1 VYFSVAAFSGMTR
14 TRKVWWSLVLPFL
27 LAAESYAAEPRRVLM
42 LHAFNYTFP
51 ATTLIAD
58 GARKRLLERSPQLL
72 EIDADFLD
80 LARNT
85 DAEYEARVS
94 MFLRAKYEKR
104 PPDVVITLG
113 SAALPFIVRHR
124 DDIAPNVPVVFT
136 SISPQTHNAL
146 RLPANI
152 TGIISEFNLD
162 KTLALAERL
171 QPEASRLF
179 VIAGSGDVDRRWQ
192 STARKTIEDRERK
205 FEVTYLFD
213 RSYAKLVEEVSNIPH
228 DAIVI
233 FLTMFADSEGNAF
246 VPAQVAGSLAAVS
259 PAPLYAPYDTY
270 ISNGIVGGF
279 VETFESVGV
288 RAADMTLQILAG
300 KDPATIPPQ
309 TNPGQAYRVDQRALA
324 RWKLQESKLPPDTV
338 VLFKEPTIW
347 AEHRGA
353 VIAAV
358 VIVSVQSLIVGALLV
373 QRRRRFR
380 AENLLRESEERMTFA
395 AAAANIGLWQ
405 FDRHRN
411 ELWATEHCRALF
423 GLARGAPLTRDAFL
437 SAVHPDDLQIATQSL
452 QKSFETEQPA
462 ISDVRIALPGEEVR
476 WVRMRARSRSEGG
489 GRPGHLGGIFIDIT
503 EQKSA
508 EAEVALQR
516 LEVEHLMRVSVL
528 GELSGSIAHEVNQ
541 PLTAILSN
549 AQAALHL
556 LAQDSPDLVEIRDA
570 LEEIV
575 HEDNRAGEVIHR
587 LRRLLKKGERKAEN
601 VNINDLVKSTIDL
614 LNSELI
620 GRDINVRL
628 DLENSAFLT
637 WGDSVQLQQV
647 LLNLVMN
654 AMDAMASTPMAQ
666 RVIFVSTQ
674 GAQTG
679 MVDVR
684 VKDRGHG
691 IGPKEKGRV
700 FEPFYTTKDHGLG
713 LGLTL
718 CSTIIRAHQ
727 GKLNLING
735 EGGGAIAVFSLPI
748 QQPAI
753 GNA

>member
-1 VYFSVAAFSGMTR
+1 MTR
-14 TRKVWWSLVLPFL
+14 TRIVWWSFVLLFL
-27 LAAESYAAEPRRVLM
+27 FAAESYAAEPRRVLM

-58 GARKRLLERSPQLL
+58 GARKRLLERSPQPL

-85 DAEYEARVS
+85 DAEYESRVA

-152 TGIISEFNLD
+152 TGIISGFNLD

-205 FEVTYLFD
+205 FDVTYLFD
-213 RSYAKLVEEVSNIPH
+213 RSYAKLVEEVSNIPR

-233 FLTMFADSEGNAF
+233 FLTIFADSEGNAF

-270 ISNGIVGGF
+270 IGNGIVGGF
-279 VETFESVGV
+279 VEPFESVGV
-288 RAADMTLQILAG
+288 GAADMTLQILAG
-300 KDPATIPPQ
+300 KDPATIAPQ

-324 RWKLQESKLPPDTV
+324 RWNLQESKLPPDTV

-347 AEHRGA
+347 TEHRGA
-353 VIAAV
+353 AIAAI
-358 VIVSVQSLIVGALLV
+358 VIVAVQSLIVGALLV
-373 QRRRRFR
+373 QRRRRFC

-405 FDRHRN
+405 FDRDRN

-423 GLARGAPLTRDAFL
+423 GLARDAPLTRDAFL
-437 SAVHPDDLQIATQSL
+437 SVVHPDDLQTATQSL
-452 QKSFETEQPA
+452 QRSLEPEQSA
-462 ISDVRIALPGEEVR
+462 ISDVRIVLPGEEVR

-587 LRRLLKKGERKAEN
+587 LRGLLKKGERNAEN
-601 VNINDLVKSTIDL
+601 VNINDLVRSTISL

-628 DLENSAFLT
+628 DLENSVFLT
-637 WGDSVQLQQV
+637 RGDSVQLQQV

-666 RVIFVSTQ
+666 RFILISTR
-674 GAQTG
+674 GVQTG
-679 MVDVR
+679 RVDVR

-691 IGPKEKGRV
+691 IRAKENGRV

-718 CSTIIRAHQ
+718 CSTIIQAHQ
-727 GKLNLING
+727 GRLTLVND

-753 GNA
+753 GSA

>member
-1 VYFSVAAFSGMTR
+1 MTW
-14 TRKVWWSLVLPFL
+14 TRIVWWSLVLLFL
-27 LAAESYAAEPRRVLM
+27 FAAESHAAEPRRVLM

-58 GARKRLLERSPQLL
+58 GARRRLLERSPQLL

-80 LARNT
+80 LARNR
-85 DAEYEARVS
+85 DAEYESRVA

-113 SAALPFIVRHR
+113 SAALPFIVRHGGE
-124 DDIAPNVPVVFT
+124 IAPNVPVVFT
-136 SISPQTHNAL
+136 SVSPQGYSSL
-146 RLPANI
+146 RLPPNI

-171 QPEASRLF
+171 QPEASRLV
-179 VIAGSGDVDRRWQ
+179 VIAGSGDVDQRWQ

-213 RSYAKLVEEVSNIPH
+213 RSYAKLVEEVSNIPR
-228 DAIVI
+228 DAIVVY
-233 FLTMFADSEGNAF
+233 LTIFADSEGNAF

-270 ISNGIVGGF
+270 IGNGIVGGF

-288 RAADMTLQILAG
+288 QAADMALQILAG
-300 KDPATIPPQ
+300 KDPASIAPQ
-309 TNPGQAYRVDQRALA
+309 TNPGQAYRVDHRALE
-324 RWKLQESKLPPDTV
+324 RWRLQESKLPPDTV

-347 AEHRGA
+347 TEHRGA
-353 VIAAV
+353 VIAAIA
-358 VIVSVQSLIVGALLV
+358 IVAVQSLIVGALLV

-423 GLARGAPLTRDAFL
+423 GLARDAPLTRDAFL
-437 SAVHPDDLQIATQSL
+437 AVVHPDDLQTATKSL
-452 QKSFETEQPA
+452 QRSLEPEQSA
-462 ISDVRIALPGEEVR
+462 ISDVRIVLPGEQVR

-489 GRPGHLGGIFIDIT
+489 GKPGHLGGIFIDIT

-556 LAQDSPDLVEIRDA
+556 LAKDSPDLVEIRDA

-587 LRRLLKKGERKAEN
+587 LRGLLKKGERKAEN
-601 VNINDLVKSTIDL
+601 VNINDLVRSTIGL

-620 GRDINVRL
+620 GRNVNVRL
-628 DLENSAFLT
+628 DLENRVFLT
-637 WGDSVQLQQV
+637 LGDSVQLQQV

-666 RVIFVSTQ
+666 RLILISTR

-679 MVDVR
+679 RVDVR

-691 IGPKEKGRV
+691 IRPNENGRV

-718 CSTIIRAHQ
+718 SSTIIQAHQ
-727 GKLNLING
+727 GRLTLVND
-735 EGGGAIAVFSLPI
+735 EGGGAVAVFSLAI

-753 GNA
+753 GYA

>member
-1 VYFSVAAFSGMTR
+1 
-14 TRKVWWSLVLPFL
+14 VLLFL
-27 LAAESYAAEPRRVLM
+27 FAAELRAAEPRRVLM

-58 GARKRLLERSPQLL
+58 GARKRLLERSPQPL

-85 DAEYEARVS
+85 HAEYESRIA

-113 SAALPFIVRHR
+113 SVALPFIVRHR
-124 DDIAPNVPVVFT
+124 DDIAPNAPVVFT
-136 SISPQTHNAL
+136 SVSPQNYSAL
-146 RLPANI
+146 RLPADV
-152 TGIISEFNLD
+152 TGIISEFDLD

-179 VIAGSGDVDRRWQ
+179 VIAGSGEVDRRWQ
-192 STARKTIEDRERK
+192 SAARKTIEDHKRK
-205 FEVTYLFD
+205 FEVTYLFE
-213 RSYAKLVEEVSNIPH
+213 RSYANLVEEVSKLPR
-228 DAIVI
+228 DSIVLL
-233 FLTMFADSEGNAF
+233 LTVFADSEGNAF
-246 VPAQVAGSLAAVS
+246 VPAQVAGSLSAVS

-270 ISNGIVGGF
+270 IGNGIVGGF

-288 RAADMTLQILAG
+288 RAADMALQILAG
-300 KDPATIPPQ
+300 KDPATIAPQ
-309 TNPGQAYRVDQRALA
+309 TDPGQSYRVDHRALA
-324 RWKLQESKLPPDTV
+324 RWKLQERKLPPDTA

-347 AEHRGA
+347 TEYRGP
-353 VIAAV
+353 VNAAIL
-358 VIVSVQSLIVGALLV
+358 IVALQSLIVGALLV
-373 QRRRRFR
+373 QRQRRLR
-380 AENLLRESEERMTFA
+380 AENLLKESEERMTFA

-411 ELWATEHCRALF
+411 ELWATEHCRAMF
-423 GLARGAPLTRDAFL
+423 GLARDAPLTRDAFL
-437 SAVHPDDLQIATQSL
+437 SAVHPDDLQTATQSL
-452 QKSFETEQPA
+452 RRSLGTEQPA
-462 ISDVRIALPGEEVR
+462 ISDVRIVLPGEEVR
-476 WVRMRARSRSEGG
+476 WVRMRARSRSESG
-489 GRPGHLGGIFIDIT
+489 GRLDHLGGIFIDIT

-528 GELSGSIAHEVNQ
+528 GELSGSIAHEINQ

-556 LAQDSPDLVEIRDA
+556 LAQESPDVVEIRDA

-587 LRRLLKKGERKAEN
+587 LRGLLKKGERKAEY
-601 VNINDLVKSTIDL
+601 VNINDLVRSTVSL

-628 DLENSAFLT
+628 DLESGESLAR
-637 WGDSVQLQQV
+637 GDSVQLQQV

-666 RVIFVSTQ
+666 RFILISTRE
-674 GAQTG
+674 AQTG
-679 MVDVR
+679 MVDVL

-691 IGPKEKGRV
+691 IRPKENGHV

-718 CSTIIRAHQ
+718 CSTIIQAHQ
-727 GKLNLING
+727 GRLTLVND

>member
-1 VYFSVAAFSGMTR
+1 
-14 TRKVWWSLVLPFL
+14 
-27 LAAESYAAEPRRVLM
+27 M

-58 GARKRLLERSPQLL
+58 GARKRLLERSPQPL

-85 DAEYEARVS
+85 HAEYESRIA

-113 SAALPFIVRHR
+113 SVALPFIVRHR
-124 DDIAPNVPVVFT
+124 DDIAPNAPVVFT
-136 SISPQTHNAL
+136 SVSPQNHSAL
-146 RLPANI
+146 RLPPNI

-179 VIAGSGDVDRRWQ
+179 VIAGSGEVDRRWQ
-192 STARKTIEDRERK
+192 SAARKTIEDRKRK
-205 FEVTYLFD
+205 FEVTYLFE
-213 RSYAKLVEEVSNIPH
+213 RSYANLVEEVSKLPR
-228 DAIVI
+228 DSIVLL
-233 FLTMFADSEGNAF
+233 LTVFADSEGNAF
-246 VPAQVAGSLAAVS
+246 VPAQVAGSLSAVS

-270 ISNGIVGGF
+270 IGNGIVGGF

-288 RAADMTLQILAG
+288 RAADMALQILAG
-300 KDPATIPPQ
+300 KDPATIAPQ
-309 TNPGQAYRVDQRALA
+309 TNPGQAYRVDHRAIV
-324 RWKLQESKLPPDTV
+324 RWKLQESKLPPDTA

-347 AEHRGA
+347 TEYRGP
-353 VIAAV
+353 VNAAIL
-358 VIVSVQSLIVGALLV
+358 IVALQSLIVGALLV
-373 QRRRRFR
+373 QRQRRLR
-380 AENLLRESEERMTFA
+380 AENLLKESEERMTFA

-411 ELWATEHCRALF
+411 ELWATEHCRAMF
-423 GLARGAPLTRDAFL
+423 GLARDAPLTRDAFL
-437 SAVHPDDLQIATQSL
+437 SAVHPDDLQTATQSL
-452 QKSFETEQPA
+452 RRSLGTEQPA
-462 ISDVRIALPGEEVR
+462 ISDVRIVLPGEEVR
-476 WVRMRARSRSEGG
+476 WVRMRARSRSESG
-489 GRPGHLGGIFIDIT
+489 GRLDHLGGIFIDIT

-528 GELSGSIAHEVNQ
+528 GELSGSIAHEINQ

-556 LAQDSPDLVEIRDA
+556 LAQESPDVVEIRDA

-587 LRRLLKKGERKAEN
+587 LRGLLKKGERKAEY
-601 VNINDLVKSTIDL
+601 VNINDLVRSTVSL

-628 DLENSAFLT
+628 DLESGESLAR
-637 WGDSVQLQQV
+637 GDSVQLQQV

-666 RVIFVSTQ
+666 RFILISTRE
-674 GAQTG
+674 AQTG
-679 MVDVR
+679 MVDVL

-691 IGPKEKGRV
+691 IRPKENGHV

-718 CSTIIRAHQ
+718 CSTIIQAHQ
-727 GKLNLING
+727 GRLTLVND

>member
-1 VYFSVAAFSGMTR
+1 MTW
-14 TRKVWWSLVLPFL
+14 TRIVWWSLVLLFL
-27 LAAESYAAEPRRVLM
+27 FAAESHAAEPRRVLM

-58 GARKRLLERSPQLL
+58 GARRRLLERSPQLL

-80 LARNT
+80 LARNR
-85 DAEYEARVS
+85 DAEYESRVA

-113 SAALPFIVRHR
+113 SAALPFIVRHGGE
-124 DDIAPNVPVVFT
+124 IAPNVPVVFT
-136 SISPQTHNAL
+136 SVSPQGYSSL
-146 RLPANI
+146 RLPPNI

-171 QPEASRLF
+171 QPEASRLV
-179 VIAGSGDVDRRWQ
+179 VIAGSGDVDQRWQ

-213 RSYAKLVEEVSNIPH
+213 RSYAKLVEEVSNIPR
-228 DAIVI
+228 DAIVVY
-233 FLTMFADSEGNAF
+233 LTIFADSEGNAF

-270 ISNGIVGGF
+270 IGNGIVGGF

-288 RAADMTLQILAG
+288 QAADMALQILAG
-300 KDPATIPPQ
+300 KDPASIAPQ
-309 TNPGQAYRVDQRALA
+309 TNPGQAYRVDHRALE
-324 RWKLQESKLPPDTV
+324 RWRLQESKLPPDTV

-347 AEHRGA
+347 TEHRGA
-353 VIAAV
+353 VIAAIA
-358 VIVSVQSLIVGALLV
+358 IVAVQSLIVGALLV

-423 GLARGAPLTRDAFL
+423 GLARDAPLTRDAFL
-437 SAVHPDDLQIATQSL
+437 AVVHPDDLQTATKSL
-452 QKSFETEQPA
+452 QRSLEPEQSA
-462 ISDVRIALPGEEVR
+462 ISDVRIVLPGEQVR

-489 GRPGHLGGIFIDIT
+489 GKPGHLGGIFIDIT

-556 LAQDSPDLVEIRDA
+556 LAKDSPDLVEIRDA

-587 LRRLLKKGERKAEN
+587 LRGLLKKGERKAEN
-601 VNINDLVKSTIDL
+601 VNINDLVRSTIGL

-620 GRDINVRL
+620 GRNVNVRL
-628 DLENSAFLT
+628 DLENRVFLT
-637 WGDSVQLQQV
+637 LGDSVQLQQV

-666 RVIFVSTQ
+666 RLILISTR

-679 MVDVR
+679 RVDVR

-691 IGPKEKGRV
+691 IRPNENGRV

-718 CSTIIRAHQ
+718 SSTIIQAHH
-727 GKLNLING
+727 GRLTLVND
-735 EGGGAIAVFSLPI
+735 EGGGAVAVFSLAI

-753 GNA
+753 GYA

>member
-1 VYFSVAAFSGMTR
+1 M
-14 TRKVWWSLVLPFL
+14 LLFL
-27 LAAESYAAEPRRVLM
+27 FGAESRAAEPRRVLM

-58 GARKRLLERSPQLL
+58 GARKRLLERSPQPI

-80 LARNT
+80 LARNK
-85 DAEYEARVS
+85 DAEYESRMA

-113 SAALPFIVRHR
+113 SVALPFIVRHR
-124 DDIAPNVPVVFT
+124 DEIAPNTPVVFT
-136 SISPQTHNAL
+136 SVSPQNYGAL
-146 RLPANI
+146 RLPPNI

-179 VIAGSGDVDRRWQ
+179 VIAGSGEVDRRWQ
-192 STARKTIEDRERK
+192 STARKTIEDRKRK
-205 FEVTYLFD
+205 FEVTYLFE
-213 RSYAKLVEEVSNIPH
+213 RSYSNLVEEVSKIPR
-228 DAIVI
+228 DSIVI
-233 FLTMFADSEGNAF
+233 LLTVFADSEGNAF
-246 VPAQVAGSLAAVS
+246 VPAHVAGLLSAAS

-270 ISNGIVGGF
+270 IGNGIVGGF

-288 RAADMTLQILAG
+288 RAADMALQILAG
-300 KDPATIPPQ
+300 KDPATIAPQ
-309 TNPGQAYRVDQRALA
+309 TNPGQAYRVDHRAMA
-324 RWKLQESKLPPDTV
+324 RWKLQESKLPPDTA

-347 AEHRGA
+347 TEYRGP
-353 VIAAV
+353 VVAAI
-358 VIVSVQSLIVGALLV
+358 VIVGLQSLIVGALLV
-373 QRRRRFR
+373 QRRRRLH

-411 ELWATEHCRALF
+411 ELWATEHCRAMF
-423 GLARGAPLTRDAFL
+423 GIARDAPLTRDAFL
-437 SAVHPDDLQIATQSL
+437 SAVHPDDLQTATQSL
-452 QKSFETEQPA
+452 KRSLETEQPA
-462 ISDVRIALPGEEVR
+462 ISDVRIVLPGGEVR
-476 WVRMRARSRSEGG
+476 WVRMRARFRSEGG
-489 GRPGHLGGIFIDIT
+489 GRSNHLGGIFIDIT

-516 LEVEHLMRVSVL
+516 QEVEHLMRVSVL
-528 GELSGSIAHEVNQ
+528 GELSGSIAHEINQ

-556 LAQDSPDLVEIRDA
+556 MAQESPDVVEIRNA

-587 LRRLLKKGERKAEN
+587 LRRLLKKGERKAEY
-601 VNINDLVKSTIDL
+601 VNINDLVRSAVSL

-628 DLENSAFLT
+628 DLESGESLAR
-637 WGDSVQLQQV
+637 GDSVQLQQV
-647 LLNLVMN
+647 LLNLVIN
-654 AMDAMASTPMAQ
+654 AMDAMASTPTAQ
-666 RVIFVSTQ
+666 RSILISTRE
-674 GAQTG
+674 AKTG
-679 MVDVR
+679 MVDVL

-691 IGPKEKGRV
+691 IHPKENGRV
-700 FEPFYTTKDHGLG
+700 FEPFYTTKEHGLG
-713 LGLTL
+713 LGLPL
-718 CSTIIRAHQ
+718 CLTIIQAHQ
-727 GKLNLING
+727 GRLTLANDD
-735 EGGGAIAVFSLPI
+735 GGGAIAAFSLPI